1 MKRLRNVAISV
12 AGLALLAIPATAG
25 AKVHNSAS
33 APGCTVSAS
42 ASPSWLSINAS
53 NLTQGT
59 LYTIAVV
66 TPGGATMGDVMFPAA
81 DGSLT
86 DTNLP
91 ANYVGTYSVSIS
103 KMKGATVA
111 SCSVDVS

>member
-1 MKRLRNVAISV
+1 MQRFRSAAISV
-12 AGLALLAIPATAG
+12 ACLALLAIPATAG

-33 APGCTVSAS
+33 APGCTVTAS
-42 ASPSWLSINAS
+42 ASPSWLNINAS
-53 NLTQGT
+53 NLTTGT

-66 TPGGATMGDVMFPAA
+66 TPGGATMGDVMFPSAT
-81 DGSLT
+81 GTLT

-103 KMKGATVA
+103 KTKGSTVA